1 MTAPERDFV
10 RTGVDGLDDLL
21 SGGILRGSVVLV
33 EGSTGTG
40 TTTLGVEFVYRGA
53 TAFDEP
59 GLIVLFEVS
68 PDKLVRDAALFGW
81 DLPDLERQ
89 GRLKIVFTTRQVFQ
103 QEIQQADSLLLDEAA
118 GIGARRIFVD
128 GLVRRTPADTD
139 TGRSTPEAFHL
150 LAEGLQRERL
160 TAMIG
165 VEVAAS
171 DTRLGA
177 SLPEEFIAD
186 TVVQLRVETMER
198 AVQRSVEIVKARGQD
213 YRMGRHSFSI
223 VDGKGIEVYRRVQA
237 PRDPARDEAAAFDP
251 STRVAIGVPGLDEM
265 TNGGLFLGST
275 TLVVGIT
282 GSGKSV
288 MALQYLAEG
297 ARRGERS
304 VMLTLDEPRAQ
315 VLRNAATIGIDLQPA
330 IAQDLVRLVYD
341 RPQEIEIDRHF
352 LQLEKIVKEFRP
364 RRAVIDSLSTY
375 GSSLGSSGRSFRD
388 FFHAVV
394 ALMKE
399 HQVTTI
405 YNHENPELLGMS
417 SVMGPYGV
425 SSLVDNVI
433 LLNWVELADTF
444 RQALTI
450 AKMRANAFDRTTR
463 ECEIVN
469 GHGMR
474 VLPRAVPPPA
484 ARRLAFWEYYS
495 LVARSPERHGAS
507 SSPEPGASAPWQ
519 TST

>member
-1 MTAPERDFV
+1 MPERDLV
-10 RTGVDGLDDLL
+10 KTGIAGLDDILA
-21 SGGILRGSVVLV
+21 GGLLRGSVVLV
-33 EGSTGTG
+33 EGTAGTG
-40 TTTLGVEFVYRGA
+40 KTTLGVEFIYRGA
-53 TAFDEP
+53 AEFDEP
-59 GLIVLFEVS
+59 GVIVLFEVS

-81 DLPDLERQ
+81 DLPALERQ

-103 QEIQQADSLLLDEAA
+103 QEVQQADSLLLDEAA
-118 GIGARRIFVD
+118 AIGARRIFVD
-128 GLVRRTPADTD
+128 GLVPRTTGDSDTRRN
-139 TGRSTPEAFHL
+139 TPEAFHL

-160 TAMIG
+160 TAMLG
-165 VEVAAS
+165 VEVAGSPDA
-171 DTRLGA
+171 RLGA

-186 TVVQLRVETMER
+186 TVIQLRTESMER
-198 AVQRSVEIVKARGQD
+198 AVQRSIEIVKARGQD

-237 PRDPARDEAAAFDP
+237 PRDSLREEAAAFDP
-251 STRVAIGVPGLDEM
+251 STRVTTGVPGLDELM
-265 TNGGLFLGST
+265 GGGLFLGST

-288 MALQYLAEG
+288 MALQYVAEG

-304 VMLTLDEPRAQ
+304 IMLTLDEPRAQ
-315 VLRNAATIGIDLQPA
+315 MLRNAATVGIDLKPS
-330 IAQDLVRLVYD
+330 IDRGLVRLVYD

-352 LQLEKIVKEFRP
+352 LELEKIVKEFRP
-364 RRAVIDSLSTY
+364 QRAVIDSLSTY
-375 GSSLGSSGRSFRD
+375 GSSLGPTGRSFRD

-425 SSLVDNVI
+425 SSLVDNVV
-433 LLNWVELADTF
+433 LLNWVELGDTF

-474 VLPRAVPPPA
+474 VLPREIPPGA
-484 ARRLAFWEYYS
+484 TRRLAFWEYFG
-495 LVARSPERHGAS
+495 LVARSPERHPPSGILGS
-507 SSPEPGASAPWQ
+507 RP
-519 TST
+519 

>member
-1 MTAPERDFV
+1 MPERDFV
-10 RTGVDGLDDLL
+10 KTGIAGLDDIMA
-21 SGGILRGSVVLV
+21 GGLLRGSVVLI
-33 EGSTGTG
+33 EGTPGTG
-40 TTTLGVEFVYRGA
+40 KTTLGLEFIYRGA
-53 TAFDEP
+53 AEFGEP

-81 DLPDLERQ
+81 DLPELERQ

-103 QEIQQADSLLLDEAA
+103 QEVQQADSLLLDEAA
-118 GIGARRIFVD
+118 AIGARRIFVD
-128 GLVRRTPADTD
+128 GLVRRTPGDRDAE
-139 TGRSTPEAFHL
+139 RNTPEAFHL

-165 VEVAAS
+165 VEVAAAS
-171 DTRLGA
+171 EGAGLPA
-177 SLPEEFIAD
+177 SLPEDFIAD
-186 TVVQLRVETMER
+186 TVIHLRVEAMDR
-198 AVQRSVEIVKARGQD
+198 AVQRSIEIVKARGQD

-237 PRDPARDEAAAFDP
+237 PRDLAREEAAAYDT
-251 STRVAIGVPGLDEM
+251 STRVSTGVPGLDEM
-265 TNGGLFLGST
+265 MNGGYFLGST

-282 GSGKSV
+282 GSGKSI
-288 MALQYLAEG
+288 MALQYIAEG

-304 VMLTLDEPRAQ
+304 IMLTLDEPRAQ
-315 VLRNAATIGIDLQPA
+315 VLRNAATIGIDLKPP
-330 IAQDLVRLVYD
+330 IDKGLVRLVYD

-375 GSSLGSSGRSFRD
+375 GSSLGPTGRSFRD

-399 HQVTTI
+399 HQVTTL

-417 SVMGPYGV
+417 SVMGPFGV

-433 LLNWVELADTF
+433 LLNWVELGDTF

-469 GHGMR
+469 GKGMR
-474 VLPRAVPPPA
+474 VLPREIPA
-484 ARRLAFWEYYS
+484 GATRRLAFWEYFS
-495 LVARSPERHGAS
+495 LIARSPERRGQHQPFGGA
-507 SSPEPGASAPWQ
+507 
-519 TST
+519 

>member
-1 MTAPERDFV
+1 MPERDLV
-10 RTGVDGLDDLL
+10 MTGIAGLDDIL
-21 SGGILRGSVVLV
+21 SGGLLRGSIVLV
-33 EGSTGTG
+33 EGAAGTG
-40 TTTLGVEFVYRGA
+40 KTTLGMEFIYRGA
-53 TAFDEP
+53 AEFGEP

-81 DLPDLERQ
+81 DLPELERQ

-118 GIGARRIFVD
+118 AIGARRIFVD
-128 GLVRRTPADTD
+128 GLVRRT
-139 TGRSTPEAFHL
+139 TGGSDAGWNTPEAFHL

-160 TAMIG
+160 TAMLG
-165 VEVAAS
+165 VEVAAAEGG
-171 DTRLGA
+171 R
-177 SLPEEFIAD
+177 LPEEFIAD
-186 TVVQLRVETMER
+186 TVIQLRVEAMER
-198 AVQRSVEIVKARGQD
+198 AVQRSIEIVKSRGQD

-237 PRDPARDEAAAFDP
+237 PRDLARDEAAAYDT
-251 STRVAIGVPGLDEM
+251 STRVTTGVPGLDEM
-265 TNGGLFLGST
+265 MNGGYFLGST

-288 MALQYLAEG
+288 MALQYIAEG
-297 ARRGERS
+297 ARLGERS

-315 VLRNAATIGIDLQPA
+315 VLRNAASIGIDLKA
-330 IAQDLVRLVYD
+330 SIDKGLVRLVYD

-352 LQLEKIVKEFRP
+352 LQLERIVKEFKP

-375 GSSLGSSGRSFRD
+375 GSSLGPTGRSFRD

-399 HQVTTI
+399 HQVTTL

-417 SVMGPYGV
+417 SVMGPFGV
-425 SSLVDNVI
+425 SSLVDNVV
-433 LLNWVELADTF
+433 LLNWVELGDTF

-463 ECEIVN
+463 ECEVVN
-469 GHGMR
+469 GQGMR
-474 VLPRAVPPPA
+474 VLPRQIPPGA
-484 ARRLAFWEYYS
+484 TRRLAFWEYFS
-495 LVARSPERHGAS
+495 LVSRSPERHAAQGRA
-507 SSPEPGASAPWQ
+507 
-519 TST
+519 

>member
-1 MTAPERDFV
+1 MAERDLV
-10 RTGVDGLDDLL
+10 KTGVEGLDDIL
-21 SGGILRGSVVLV
+21 SGGLLRGSVVLV
-33 EGSTGTG
+33 EGSAGTG
-40 TTTLGVEFVYRGA
+40 KTTLGVEFIYRGA
-53 TAFDEP
+53 IEFDEP

-81 DLPDLERQ
+81 DLPELERR

-103 QEIQQADSLLLDEAA
+103 QEVQQADSLLLDEAA
-118 GIGARRIFVD
+118 AIGARRIFVD
-128 GLVRRTPADTD
+128 GLVRRTTGDSD
-139 TGRSTPEAFHL
+139 TGRNTPEAFHL

-160 TAMIG
+160 TAMLG
-165 VEVAAS
+165 VEAV
-171 DTRLGA
+171 
-177 SLPEEFIAD
+177 
-186 TVVQLRVETMER
+186 ER
-198 AVQRSVEIVKARGQD
+198 AVQRSIEIVKARGQD

-237 PRDPARDEAAAFDP
+237 PRDRLRDEAAAFDP
-251 STRVAIGVPGLDEM
+251 STRVSTGVPGLDELM
-265 TNGGLFLGST
+265 SGGLFLGST

-288 MALQYLAEG
+288 MALQYVAEG

-304 VMLTLDEPRAQ
+304 IMLTLDEPRAQ
-315 VLRNAATIGIDLQPA
+315 VLRNAASIGIDLTPS
-330 IAQDLVRLVYD
+330 IEKDVVRLVYD

-352 LQLEKIVKEFRP
+352 LQLEKIVKEFQP

-375 GSSLGSSGRSFRD
+375 GSSLGPTGRSFRD

-469 GHGMR
+469 GTGMR
-474 VLPRAVPPPA
+474 VLPREIPPGA
-484 ARRLAFWEYYS
+484 TRRLAFWEYSS
-495 LVARSPERHGAS
+495 LVARSPERHAQPSRWGD
-507 SSPEPGASAPWQ
+507 APR
-519 TST
+519 

>member
-1 MTAPERDFV
+1 MPERDLV
-10 RTGVDGLDDLL
+10 RTGIGGLDDIMA
-21 SGGILRGSVVLV
+21 GGLLRGSVVLV
-33 EGSTGTG
+33 EGNAGTG
-40 TTTLGVEFVYRGA
+40 KTTMGVEFIYRGA
-53 TAFDEP
+53 AEFGEP

-89 GRLKIVFTTRQVFQ
+89 GRLKIVFTTRQVFH

-118 GIGARRIFVD
+118 TIGARRIFVD
-128 GLVRRTPADTD
+128 GLVRPTPGDGDAA
-139 TGRSTPEAFHL
+139 RNSPEAFHL

-165 VEVAAS
+165 VEVAGSVAAG
-171 DTRLGA
+171 LGA
-177 SLPEEFIAD
+177 SLPEDFIAD
-186 TVVQLRVETMER
+186 TVVHLRIEAVDR
-198 AVQRSVEIVKARGQD
+198 AVQRSIEIVKARGQD

-223 VDGKGIEVYRRVQA
+223 VDRQGIEIYRRVQA
-237 PRDPARDEAAAFDP
+237 PREVAREEAAAYDT
-251 STRVAIGVPGLDEM
+251 STRVSTGVPGLDEM
-265 TNGGLFLGST
+265 MNGGYFLGST

-288 MALQYLAEG
+288 MALQYIAEG
-297 ARRGERS
+297 ARLGERS
-304 VMLTLDEPRAQ
+304 IMLTLDEPPAQ
-315 VLRNAATIGIDLQPA
+315 ILRNAATVGIDLKPA
-330 IAQDLVRLVYD
+330 IEKGLVRLVYD

-352 LQLEKIVKEFRP
+352 LQLEKLVKEFRP

-375 GSSLGSSGRSFRD
+375 GSSLGPVGRSFRD

-399 HQVTTI
+399 HQVTTL

-417 SVMGPYGV
+417 SVMGPFGV
-425 SSLVDNVI
+425 SSLVDNVV

-463 ECEIVN
+463 ECEIVS
-469 GHGMR
+469 GKGMR
-474 VLPRAVPPPA
+474 VLPREIPPGA
-484 ARRLAFWEYYS
+484 TRRLAFWEYFS
-495 LVARSPERHGAS
+495 LVARSPERHGQQS
-507 SSPEPGASAPWQ
+507 RG
-519 TST
+519 

>member
-1 MTAPERDFV
+1 MVERDLV
-10 RTGVDGLDDLL
+10 KTGIDGLDDIM

-33 EGSTGTG
+33 GGTAGTG
-40 TTTLGVEFVYRGA
+40 KTTLGMEFIYRGA
-53 TAFDEP
+53 TEFDEP

-68 PDKLVRDAALFGW
+68 PDKLVRDAAMFGW
-81 DLPDLERQ
+81 DLPDLERR

-118 GIGARRIFVD
+118 AIGARRIFVD
-128 GLVRRTPADTD
+128 GLVRRSPADSD
-139 TGRSTPEAFHL
+139 AGRNTPEAFHL

-160 TAMIG
+160 TALLG
-165 VEVAAS
+165 VEVS
-171 DTRLGA
+171 VLDDERRGG

-186 TVVQLRVETMER
+186 TVIQLRIEPRER
-198 AVQRSVEIVKARGQD
+198 AAQRSIEIVKARGQD

-223 VDGKGIEVYRRVQA
+223 IDGKGIEVYRRVQA
-237 PRDPARDEAAAFDP
+237 PRDVARDEAAAYD
-251 STRVAIGVPGLDEM
+251 TTNRVTTGVLGLDEM
-265 TNGGLFLGST
+265 MGGGYFRGST
-275 TLVVGIT
+275 TLLVGIT

-288 MALQYLAEG
+288 MALQYIAEG
-297 ARRGERS
+297 ARLGERG
-304 VMLTLDEPRAQ
+304 VMLTLDEPPAQ
-315 VLRNAATIGIDLQPA
+315 VLRNAATIGLDLKPA
-330 IAQDLVRLVYD
+330 IEQGLVRLVYD

-352 LQLEKIVKEFRP
+352 LQLEKLVKEFRP

-375 GSSLGSSGRSFRD
+375 GSSLGSTGRSFRD

-399 HQVTTI
+399 HQITTI

-417 SVMGPYGV
+417 SVMGPFGV
-425 SSLVDNVI
+425 SSLVDNVV

-463 ECEIVN
+463 ECEVVD
-469 GHGMR
+469 GRGMR
-474 VLPRAVPPPA
+474 VLPREIPPVA
-484 ARRLAFWEYYS
+484 TRKRAFWEYS
-495 LVARSPERHGAS
+495 GLVARSPERRGADRT
-507 SSPEPGASAPWQ
+507 E
-519 TST
+519 

>member
-1 MTAPERDFV
+1 LTRPERDFV
-10 RTGVDGLDDLL
+10 KTGIAGLDDLL
-21 SGGILRGSVVLV
+21 AGGLLRGNVVLV
-33 EGSTGTG
+33 EGPPGTG
-40 TTTLGVEFVYRGA
+40 KTTMGMEFIYRGA
-53 TAFDEP
+53 AEFGEP

-81 DLPDLERQ
+81 DLPELERQ

-103 QEIQQADSLLLDEAA
+103 QEIQQADSLLLAEAA
-118 GIGARRIFVD
+118 AIGARRIFVD
-128 GLVRRTPADTD
+128 GLVRRALGDTD
-139 TGRSTPEAFHL
+139 AGRNTPEAFHV

-160 TAMIG
+160 TAMLG

-171 DTRLGA
+171 EGRLGA

-186 TVVQLRVETMER
+186 TVVQLRVEAMER
-198 AVQRSVEIVKARGQD
+198 AVQRSIEIVKARGQD

-237 PRDPARDEAAAFDP
+237 PRDLAREEAAAYDT
-251 STRVAIGVPGLDEM
+251 STRVTTGVPGLDEM
-265 TNGGLFLGST
+265 MNGGYFLGST

-288 MALQYLAEG
+288 MALQYVAEG
-297 ARRGERS
+297 ARLGERS
-304 VMLTLDEPRAQ
+304 IMLTLDEPRAQ
-315 VLRNAATIGIDLQPA
+315 VLRNAASIGIDLTPSIDQG
-330 IAQDLVRLVYD
+330 LVRLVYD

-352 LQLEKIVKEFRP
+352 LQLEKIVKEFQP

-375 GSSLGSSGRSFRD
+375 GSSLGPTGRSFRD

-399 HQVTTI
+399 HQVTTL

-417 SVMGPYGV
+417 TVMGPFGV

-450 AKMRANAFDRTTR
+450 AKMRANAFERTTR
-463 ECEIVN
+463 ECEVVN
-469 GHGMR
+469 GQGMR
-474 VLPRAVPPPA
+474 VLPKEIPPHA
-484 ARRLAFWEYYS
+484 ARRLAFWEHYS
-495 LVARSPERHGAS
+495 LVARSPERHAS
-507 SSPEPGASAPWQ
+507 QNRG
-519 TST
+519 

>member
-1 MTAPERDFV
+1 MTVPERDLV
-10 RTGVDGLDDLL
+10 KTGIAGLDDILA
-21 SGGILRGSVVLV
+21 GGLLRGSVVLV
-33 EGSTGTG
+33 EGAAGTG
-40 TTTLGVEFVYRGA
+40 KTTMGIEFIYRGA
-53 TAFDEP
+53 TEFSEP

-81 DLPDLERQ
+81 DLPELERQ
-89 GRLKIVFTTRQVFQ
+89 GRLKVVFTTRQVFQ
-103 QEIQQADSLLLDEAA
+103 QEVQQADSLLLDEAA
-118 GIGARRIFVD
+118 AIGARRIFVD
-128 GLVRRTPADTD
+128 GLVRRTPGDSDA
-139 TGRSTPEAFHL
+139 GRNTPEAFHL

-165 VEVAAS
+165 VEVAAPEGAGP
-171 DTRLGA
+171 GA

-186 TVVQLRVETMER
+186 TVVHLRVEAMER
-198 AVQRSVEIVKARGQD
+198 AAQRSIEIVKARGQD

-223 VDGKGIEVYRRVQA
+223 VDGRGIDVYRRVQA
-237 PRDPARDEAAAFDP
+237 PRELAREEAAAYDT
-251 STRVAIGVPGLDEM
+251 STRVTTGVPGLDEM
-265 TNGGLFLGST
+265 MNGGYFLGST

-288 MALQYLAEG
+288 MALQYIAEG

-304 VMLTLDEPRAQ
+304 IMLTLDEPRAQ
-315 VLRNAATIGIDLQPA
+315 VLRNAATIGIDLNPP
-330 IAQDLVRLVYD
+330 IDKGLLRLVYD

-375 GSSLGSSGRSFRD
+375 GSSLGPTGRSFRD

-399 HQVTTI
+399 HQVTTL

-417 SVMGPYGV
+417 SVMGPFGV

-433 LLNWVELADTF
+433 LLNWVELGDTF

-450 AKMRANAFDRTTR
+450 AKMRANAFDRATR

-469 GHGMR
+469 GQGMR
-474 VLPRAVPPPA
+474 VLPREIPPGA
-484 ARRLAFWEYYS
+484 TRRLAFWEYFS
-495 LVARSPERHGAS
+495 LVSRSPERHGQRA
-507 SSPEPGASAPWQ
+507 GG
-519 TST
+519 

>member
-1 MTAPERDFV
+1 MPERDLV
-10 RTGVDGLDDLL
+10 KTGIAGVDDILAGGL
-21 SGGILRGSVVLV
+21 LRGSVVLV
-33 EGSTGTG
+33 EGTAGTG
-40 TTTLGVEFVYRGA
+40 KTTMGIEFIYRGA
-53 TAFDEP
+53 TEFSEP

-81 DLPDLERQ
+81 DLPELERQ

-103 QEIQQADSLLLDEAA
+103 QEVQQADSLLLDEAA
-118 GIGARRIFVD
+118 AIGARRIFVD
-128 GLVRRTPADTD
+128 GLVRRPPGNGD
-139 TGRSTPEAFHL
+139 TGRNTPEAFHL

-171 DTRLGA
+171 EGPGA

-186 TVVQLRVETMER
+186 TVIHLRVEAMER
-198 AVQRSVEIVKARGQD
+198 AAQRSIEIVKARGQD

-223 VDGKGIEVYRRVQA
+223 VDGRGIEVYRRVQA
-237 PRDPARDEAAAFDP
+237 PRELAREEAAAYDT
-251 STRVAIGVPGLDEM
+251 STRVTTGVPGLDEM
-265 TNGGLFLGST
+265 MNGGYFLGST

-288 MALQYLAEG
+288 MALQYIAEG

-304 VMLTLDEPRAQ
+304 IMLTLDEPRAQ
-315 VLRNAATIGIDLQPA
+315 VLRNAATIGIDLNPS
-330 IAQDLVRLVYD
+330 IDKGLVRLVYD

-352 LQLEKIVKEFRP
+352 LQLEKMVKEFRP

-375 GSSLGSSGRSFRD
+375 GSSLGPTGRSFRD

-399 HQVTTI
+399 HQVTTL

-417 SVMGPYGV
+417 SVMGPFGV

-450 AKMRANAFDRTTR
+450 AKMRANAFDRATR

-469 GHGMR
+469 GQGMR
-474 VLPRAVPPPA
+474 VLPRQIPPDA
-484 ARRLAFWEYYS
+484 TRRLAFWEYFS
-495 LVARSPERHGAS
+495 LVARSPERHGHRAA
-507 SSPEPGASAPWQ
+507 G
-519 TST
+519 

>member
-1 MTAPERDFV
+1 MPERDLV
-10 RTGVDGLDDLL
+10 RTGIEGLDDIL
-21 SGGILRGSVVLV
+21 SGGLLRGSVALI
-33 EGSTGTG
+33 GGTAGTG
-40 TTTLGVEFVYRGA
+40 KTTLGVEFIYRGA

-68 PDKLVRDAALFGW
+68 PDKLIRDAALFGW
-81 DLPDLERQ
+81 DLPALERQ
-89 GRLKIVFTTRQVFQ
+89 GRLKIIFTTRQVFQ

-118 GIGARRIFVD
+118 AIGARRIFVD
-128 GLVRRTPADTD
+128 GLVRRTAGDSD
-139 TGRSTPEAFHL
+139 SGRNTPEAFHL

-160 TAMIG
+160 TALLG
-165 VEVAAS
+165 VEVALS
-171 DTRLGA
+171 DGDRLGS

-186 TVVQLRVETMER
+186 AVIQLRIEARER
-198 AVQRSVEIVKARGQD
+198 AVQRSIEIVKARGQD
-213 YRMGRHSFSI
+213 FRMGRHSLSI
-223 VDGKGIEVYRRVQA
+223 VNGKGIEVYRRVQA
-237 PRDPARDEAAAFDP
+237 PRELAREEAAAYDT
-251 STRVAIGVPGLDEM
+251 STRVTTGVPGLDDM
-265 TNGGLFLGST
+265 MSGGYFLGST

-288 MALQYLAEG
+288 MALQYIAEG
-297 ARRGERS
+297 ARLGERS
-304 VMLTLDEPRAQ
+304 VMLTLDEPKAQ
-315 VLRNAATIGIDLQPA
+315 VLRNAATIGIDLNPA
-330 IAQDLVRLVYD
+330 IEKDLVRLVYD

-352 LQLEKIVKEFRP
+352 LQLEKIVKDFKP

-375 GSSLGSSGRSFRD
+375 GSSLGPTGRSFRD

-417 SVMGPYGV
+417 SVMGPFGV
-425 SSLVDNVI
+425 SSLVDNVV

-450 AKMRANAFDRTTR
+450 AKMRANAFERTTR
-463 ECEIVN
+463 ECEVVN

-474 VLPRAVPPPA
+474 VLPREIPPNAV
-484 ARRLAFWEYYS
+484 RRLAFWEYNG
-495 LVARSPERHGAS
+495 LVARSPERHAGHR
-507 SSPEPGASAPWQ
+507 E
-519 TST
+519 

>member
-1 MTAPERDFV
+1 MLERDLV
-10 RTGVDGLDDLL
+10 KSGVEGLDDVL
-21 SGGILRGSVVLV
+21 SGGFLRGSVVLV
-33 EGSTGTG
+33 EGTPGTG
-40 TTTLGVEFVYRGA
+40 KTTLGVEFIYRGA
-53 TAFDEP
+53 SEFNEP

-81 DLPDLERQ
+81 DLPELERRGQ
-89 GRLKIVFTTRQVFQ
+89 LKIVFTTRQVFQ
-103 QEIQQADSLLLDEAA
+103 QEVQQADSLLLDEAA
-118 GIGARRIFVD
+118 AIGARRIFVD
-128 GLVRRTPADTD
+128 GLVRRTPEDGAA
-139 TGRSTPEAFHL
+139 GRNTPEAFHL

-165 VEVAAS
+165 VEVTS
-171 DTRLGA
+171 VGA

-186 TVVQLRVETMER
+186 TVIHLRVEAVER

-213 YRMGRHSFSI
+213 YHMGRHSFSI
-223 VDGKGIEVYRRVQA
+223 TDGKGIEIYRRVQS
-237 PRDPARDEAAAFDP
+237 PRELAREEAAAYDT
-251 STRVAIGVPGLDEM
+251 SVRVTTGVPGLDEM
-265 TNGGLFLGST
+265 TNGGYFLGST

-288 MALQYLAEG
+288 MALQYVAEG
-297 ARRGERS
+297 ARMGERS

-315 VLRNAATIGIDLQPA
+315 VLRNAASIGIDLKPA
-330 IAQDLVRLVYD
+330 IEQGLVRLVYD

-375 GSSLGSSGRSFRD
+375 ASSLGPTGRSFRD

-417 SVMGPYGV
+417 SVMGPFGV
-425 SSLVDNVI
+425 SSLVDNVV

-463 ECEIVN
+463 ECEVVN
-469 GHGMR
+469 GQGMR
-474 VLPRAVPPPA
+474 VLPKEITPGA
-484 ARRLAFWEYYS
+484 ARRRAFWEYSS
-495 LVARSPERHGAS
+495 LVARSPERHAH
-507 SSPEPGASAPWQ
+507 PGGGG
-519 TST
+519 

>member
-1 MTAPERDFV
+1 MPERDLV
-10 RTGVDGLDDLL
+10 KTGVEGLDDILA
-21 SGGILRGSVVLV
+21 GGLLRGSVVLV
-33 EGSTGTG
+33 EGTAGTG
-40 TTTLGVEFVYRGA
+40 KTTLGMEFIYRGV
-53 TAFDEP
+53 TEFNEP

-81 DLPDLERQ
+81 DLPELERQ
-89 GRLKIVFTTRQVFQ
+89 GRLKIVFTTRQVFH
-103 QEIQQADSLLLDEAA
+103 QEIQQADSLLLEEAA
-118 GIGARRIFVD
+118 AIGARRIFVD
-128 GLVRRTPADTD
+128 GLVRRTRGDSDA
-139 TGRSTPEAFHL
+139 GRNAPEAFHL

-160 TAMIG
+160 TAILG

-171 DTRLGA
+171 EDARLGT
-177 SLPEEFIAD
+177 SLPEAFIAD
-186 TVVQLRVETMER
+186 TVIQLRVESIER
-198 AVQRSVEIVKARGQD
+198 AVQRSIEIVKARGQD
-213 YRMGRHSFSI
+213 YRLGRHSFSI

-237 PRDPARDEAAAFDP
+237 PRELLREEGAAYDP
-251 STRVAIGVPGLDEM
+251 STRVSTGVPGLDELM
-265 TNGGLFLGST
+265 SGGLFLGST

-288 MALQYLAEG
+288 MALQYIAEG

-315 VLRNAATIGIDLQPA
+315 VLRNAATIGIDLKPA
-330 IAQDLVRLVYD
+330 IDKGLVRLVYD

-352 LQLEKIVKEFRP
+352 LQVEKLVKEFRP
-364 RRAVIDSLSTY
+364 QRVVIDSLSTY
-375 GSSLGSSGRSFRD
+375 GSSLGPTGRSFRD

-399 HQVTTI
+399 HQITTI

-417 SVMGPYGV
+417 SVMGPFGV

-463 ECEIVN
+463 ECEILS
-469 GHGMR
+469 GQGMR
-474 VLPRAVPPPA
+474 VLPREIPA
-484 ARRLAFWEYYS
+484 GVAPRRAFSEYFS
-495 LVARSPERHGAS
+495 LVARSPERHATQG
-507 SSPEPGASAPWQ
+507 GG
-519 TST
+519 

>member
-1 MTAPERDFV
+1 MGASNMPERDLV
-10 RTGVDGLDDLL
+10 RTGIDGLDEIM
-21 SGGILRGSVVLV
+21 SGGILRGNVVLV
-33 EGSTGTG
+33 EGAAGTG
-40 TTTLGVEFVYRGA
+40 KTTLGVEFVYRGA
-53 TAFDEP
+53 TAFNEP

-68 PDKLVRDAALFGW
+68 PDKLIRDAALFGW
-81 DLPDLERQ
+81 DLPELERQ

-118 GIGARRIFVD
+118 AIGARRIFVD
-128 GLVRRTPADTD
+128 GLVRRTSADSD

-160 TAMIG
+160 TAMLG

-171 DTRLGA
+171 GGASLG

-186 TVVQLRVETMER
+186 TVIHLRTEPIER
-198 AVQRSVEIVKARGQD
+198 AVQRSIEVVKARGQD

-223 VDGKGIEVYRRVQA
+223 VDGKGLEIYRRVQS
-237 PRDPARDEAAAFDP
+237 PRDLAREEASAYD
-251 STRVAIGVPGLDEM
+251 TDVRVTTGVPGLDEM
-265 TNGGLFLGST
+265 MHGGYFLGST

-288 MALQYLAEG
+288 MALQYIAEG

-304 VMLTLDEPRAQ
+304 IMLTLDEPRAQ
-315 VLRNAATIGIDLQPA
+315 VLRNAASIGIDLNPS
-330 IAQDLVRLVYD
+330 IGKDLVRLVYD
-341 RPQEIEIDRHF
+341 RPQEIGIDRHF
-352 LQLEKIVKEFRP
+352 LQLDGIVNDFRP

-375 GSSLGSSGRSFRD
+375 GSSLGPTGRSFRD

-399 HQVTTI
+399 HQVTTL

-463 ECEIVN
+463 ECEVVN
-469 GHGMR
+469 GQGMR
-474 VLPRAVPPPA
+474 VLPREIPPGA
-484 ARRLAFWEYYS
+484 TRRLAFWEYFS
-495 LVARSPERHGAS
+495 LVSRSPERHGQRA
-507 SSPEPGASAPWQ
+507 GG
-519 TST
+519 

>member
-1 MTAPERDFV
+1 MPERDLV
-10 RTGVDGLDDLL
+10 MTGIAGLDDIL
-21 SGGILRGSVVLV
+21 SGGLLRGSVVLV
-33 EGSTGTG
+33 EGAAGTG
-40 TTTLGVEFVYRGA
+40 KTTLGMEFIYRGA
-53 TAFDEP
+53 AEFGEP

-68 PDKLVRDAALFGW
+68 PDKLIRDAALFGW
-81 DLPDLERQ
+81 DLPELERQ

-103 QEIQQADSLLLDEAA
+103 QEIQQADSLLLSEAA

-128 GLVRRTPADTD
+128 GLVRRT
-139 TGRSTPEAFHL
+139 TGDSDAGWNTPEAFHL

-160 TAMIG
+160 TAMLG
-165 VEVAAS
+165 VEVAAAEGG
-171 DTRLGA
+171 R
-177 SLPEEFIAD
+177 LPEEFIAD
-186 TVVQLRVETMER
+186 TVIQLRAEAMER
-198 AVQRSVEIVKARGQD
+198 AVQRSIEIVKSRGQD

-237 PRDPARDEAAAFDP
+237 PRDLARDEAAAYDT
-251 STRVAIGVPGLDEM
+251 STRVTTGVPGLDEM
-265 TNGGLFLGST
+265 MNGGYFLGST

-288 MALQYLAEG
+288 MALQYVAEG
-297 ARRGERS
+297 ARLGERS

-315 VLRNAATIGIDLQPA
+315 VLRNAASIGIDLKTS
-330 IAQDLVRLVYD
+330 IDKGLVRLAYD

-352 LQLEKIVKEFRP
+352 LQLERIVKEFKP

-375 GSSLGSSGRSFRD
+375 GSSLGPTGRSFRD

-399 HQVTTI
+399 HQVTTL

-425 SSLVDNVI
+425 SSLVDNVV
-433 LLNWVELADTF
+433 LLNWVELGDTF

-463 ECEIVN
+463 ECEVVN
-469 GHGMR
+469 GEGMR
-474 VLPRAVPPPA
+474 VLPRQIPPGA
-484 ARRLAFWEYYS
+484 TRRLAFWEYYS
-495 LVARSPERHGAS
+495 LVSRSPERHTAQGRA
-507 SSPEPGASAPWQ
+507 
-519 TST
+519 